1 MKLTI
6 GRKIS
11 FGFGALLL
19 ILFGVG
25 GYAIWQMQDAARGA
39 KSVSEDYVPE
49 FAIAAHVDAT
59 LGEAMLNSR
68 TYGLTGTKESLA
80 ATRTELDEM
89 NKDIAELGALADKST
104 KLTKLKADFAKLP
117 AASAKYQQALTDTE
131 TAIQTLDQARAGTIE
146 ISDKEQEQWSVLV
159 QDQDIKIAEA
169 LKTNAPAE
177 TVLERATKVRL
188 VNNLNEIF
196 LGLRAANWHSQT
208 LRDPQIVKDALAV
221 ANPKLG
227 DAFAKLTPLIHSPED
242 TRRVNELQ
250 TTIRNY
256 TANID
261 ETVTILQ
268 SLVAIQKVRTECS
281 DELKAACLE
290 TKTAAEQDTK
300 TITTQSATHLA
311 TSSTLTIFSVIAAI
325 LVGVVVGFFI
335 TRAITLPLKQAVEMV
350 QQVSTGDLTLQLEVK
365 SQDEIGQMVRSLNGM
380 VDNLRGVVAEVT
392 QASTNV
398 AAGSGEMSATAQELS
413 QGTSEQA
420 AVAEE
425 TTSSMEEMG
434 SSIQQNADNAR
445 QTEKIASKAA
455 EDAKVGG
462 ESVAQTVAAMKEIAE
477 KITIIEEIARKTDLL
492 ALNAAVEAARAGEH
506 GKGFAVVASEVRKL
520 AERSQAAAADINKLT
535 QSGVNVAQ
543 NAGDMLLKLV
553 PDIRKTA
560 ELVQEIAAA
569 SVEQNTGAVQ
579 VNKAIQQ
586 LDQVIQQNASA
597 SEEVA
602 AAAEELSSQAQQ
614 LQAAIA
620 FFKVNSTAGKPAGG
634 ATVKVKAPIARIE
647 TRSNGRA
654 PAKNGAN
661 GVSLASNRAAR
672 PAGTSIELGEEHH
685 NGDRKDQEFTKY

>member
-325 LVGVVVGFFI
+325 LAGVVVGFFI

-365 SQDEIGQMVRSLNGM
+365 SQDEIGQMVMAVNEMIG
-380 VDNLRGVVAEVT
+380 NLRKTVGAIAT
-392 QASTNV
+392 ASANV
-398 AAGSGEMSATAQELS
+398 AAGSEQMASTAQQLS
-413 QGTSEQA
+413 QGATEQA
-420 AVAEE
+420 SGAEE
-425 TTSSMEEMG
+425 TTSAMEEM
-434 SSIQQNADNAR
+434 SASVQQNADNAR
-445 QTEKIASKAA
+445 QTDKIASKAA
-455 EDAKVGG
+455 EDTRTGG
-462 ESVAQTVAAMKEIAE
+462 EAVARTVQAMKEVAD
-477 KITIIEEIARKTDLL
+477 KINIIEEIARKTDLL

-520 AERSQAAAADINKLT
+520 AERSQTAAAEISRLTAD
-535 QSGVNVAQ
+535 GVKTADG
-543 NAGDMLLKLV
+543 AGHLLARLV

-560 ELVQEIAAA
+560 ELVREIAAA
-569 SVEQNTGAVQ
+569 SAEQSTGAEQ
-579 VNKAIQQ
+579 VNKAIVQ
-586 LDQVIQQNASA
+586 LDQVIQQNAAA
-597 SEEVA
+597 SEEMA
-602 AAAEELSSQAQQ
+602 ATADELSSQAGI
-614 LQAAIA
+614 LQSAISV
-620 FFKVNSTAGKPAGG
+620 FKVDARQTATHAKRPAAAKSHRGIG
-634 ATVKVKAPIARIE
+634 SDARAT
-647 TRSNGRA
+647 SS
-654 PAKNGAN
+654 
-661 GVSLASNRAAR
+661 SLARMSRSIGSSGPALDIDPHRAGAHAQDKDFTPYDAR
-672 PAGTSIELGEEHH
+672 
-685 NGDRKDQEFTKY
+685 